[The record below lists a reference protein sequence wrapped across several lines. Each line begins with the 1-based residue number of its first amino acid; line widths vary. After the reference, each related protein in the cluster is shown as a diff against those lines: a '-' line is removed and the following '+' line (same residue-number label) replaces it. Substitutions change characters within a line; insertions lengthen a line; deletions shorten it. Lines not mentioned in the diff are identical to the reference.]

1 MKPFVRYTALFLAII
16 FLSGAAFVWF
26 DVFTHD
32 NVFTNPEL
40 KIAAGWLMTGL
51 MLLGLS
57 VRGWRGRKRNPTPSS
72 ESLRAPQ

>member
-57 VRGWRGRKRNPTPSS
+57 VRGWRGRKRNATPSS
-72 ESLRAPQ
+72 ESLRSPQ

>member
-1 MKPFVRYTALFLAII
+1 MKPFVRYTALFLAIV

-40 KIAAGWLMTGL
+40 KIAAGWLTTGL

-57 VRGWRGRKRNPTPSS
+57 VRGWRGRKRNATPSS
-72 ESLRAPQ
+72 ESLRSPQ